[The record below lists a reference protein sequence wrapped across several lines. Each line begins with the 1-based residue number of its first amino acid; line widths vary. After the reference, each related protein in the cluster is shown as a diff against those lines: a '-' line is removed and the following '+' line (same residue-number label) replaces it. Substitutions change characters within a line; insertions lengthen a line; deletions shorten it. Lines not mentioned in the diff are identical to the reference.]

1 MDTKMHTIFLC
12 TLRHT
17 QAYAFTWSLS
27 HTHSHV
33 QTRTRVAAHCP
44 TPVSAGTGRQ
54 VPARGRPGHCSDFPL
69 RHPLQVLRQ
78 KVGQGG
84 GRHTVPSTLT
94 TLRLVRLALPYPP
107 SPLRT
112 KLFPPSPPPAPP
124 PSTDLGWNPELFQH

>member
-44 TPVSAGTGRQ
+44 PPQ
-54 VPARGRPGHCSDFPL
+54 F
-69 RHPLQVLRQ
+69 LQEQADRYR
-78 KVGQGG
+78 GQGKAW
-84 GRHTVPSTLT
+84 TL
-94 TLRLVRLALPYPP
+94 
-107 SPLRT
+107 
-112 KLFPPSPPPAPP
+112 
-124 PSTDLGWNPELFQH
+124 Q